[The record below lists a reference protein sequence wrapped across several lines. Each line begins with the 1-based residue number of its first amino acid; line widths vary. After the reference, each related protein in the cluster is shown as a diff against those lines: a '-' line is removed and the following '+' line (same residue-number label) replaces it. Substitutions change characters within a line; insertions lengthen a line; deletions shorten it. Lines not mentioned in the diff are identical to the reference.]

1 MRNKFDEQLDRL
13 NIELIEMGSICE
25 KAINDVIQAL
35 KNGDKVFAKKIMEV
49 DTLTNQKEREIE
61 DMCLKMLLR
70 QQPVAKDLRQ
80 ISSALK
86 MITDLE
92 RIGDQ
97 ASDIAEIITVADICI
112 ENTFP
117 DIIEMA
123 KASKKMVTESIDAF
137 VSNDLELA
145 SSVIAYDDVVDSYF
159 NDIKTELI
167 DLIRND
173 AGDGEFAMD
182 LLMIAKYLERIG
194 DHATNVSE
202 WVEFSITGRHNK
214 LEDLN

>member
-35 KNGDKVFAKKIMEV
+35 KNEDKAFAKKIMEV

-97 ASDIAEIITVADICI
+97 ASDIAEIIAVADICI
-112 ENTFP
+112 EDTFP

-123 KASKKMVTESIDAF
+123 KAAKKMVTESIDAF
-137 VSNDLELA
+137 VSSDLELA

-173 AGDGEFAMD
+173 ASDGEFAMD